1 MTPDGPCGQ
10 LADYFASGGGVMIP
24 LAALSVW
31 VWTLILLKAWQL
43 AFWRRQERPTEE
55 VVAQVRSGSSCSGWQ
70 GELTRLFLGKRTGHP
85 DLDRK
90 LLHRLSHRFLDMA
103 EKHLGTILIFAGVAP
118 LLGLL
123 GTVMGMI
130 GVFDA
135 LAIQGTGNPR
145 ALSGGI
151 SEALVSTQ
159 TGLLVAIPA
168 LFAGHFLRRR
178 AQTFQDRVDRFCAVL
193 VREFLA
199 NGHTGGKP

>member
-1 MTPDGPCGQ
+1 MNAHGLLLELT
-10 LADYFASGGGVMIP
+10 DYFGSGGVVMPP
-24 LAALSVW
+24 LAGISIW
-31 VWTLILLKAWQL
+31 VWTLILLKGWQL
-43 AFWRRQERPTEE
+43 AGWRRREQPLGE
-55 VVAQVRSGSSCSGWQ
+55 AAALFGSSREKCATNGWQ
-70 GELTRLFLGKRTGHP
+70 GELAGEYLDQRTGDP
-85 DLDRK
+85 DLDKK
-90 LLHRLSHRFLDMA
+90 LLQRLAQVFGRQA
-103 EKHLGTILIFAGVAP
+103 ERSVTTIMVFAGLAP

-135 LAIQGTGNPR
+135 LAVQGTGNPR

-178 AQTFQDRVDRFCAVL
+178 TQNLKDRVDRFCSAL
-193 VREFLA
+193 SRETIA
-199 NGHTGGKP
+199 GEPS